1 MIHVDSRVRGLVRF
15 KIREKCIHTHKG
27 SQYFQEVDSC
37 TTGNHGPKYVFR
49 EFREIH
55 GPKYVFRE
63 VLVPGVG
70 VVVLVR
76 NQEEVRPYAR
86 YESP

>member
-1 MIHVDSRVRGLVRF
+1 V
-15 KIREKCIHTHKG
+15 KNAYIRTHKA
-27 SQYFQEVDSC
+27 SQYFEEVDSC

-49 EFREIH
+49 EFREFREIH

-63 VLVPGVG
+63 VLAPGVG